1 MRAAMYNPQ
10 RTQRVKGGGGG
21 SCNNDGTYL
30 R

>member
-10 RTQRVKGGGGG
+10 RTQRVKGGGG